1 MDKKLEEIK
10 AELDSK
16 ISELEKAKSVGILGT
31 TKSTSDE
38 ARMMGAFGAS
48 SIEKLM
54 NTNVADDRFAHVGDN
69 AKATVLAIKRDL
81 DISRAIGQMFH
92 GAELDSESRNGR
104 VKGVLDNSFAREVD
118 LKGRLKAFGSGVVG
132 AGDELVPTLVASN
145 FVEEYELLKKVQ
157 GLFKSL
163 NMPSA
168 TWEVPVQTKVTSA
181 RLIGEGAAATD
192 SNFGT
197 DKLVM
202 TAKKFNEYFILPEE
216 LDADSAAPILSLA
229 RSEVIE
235 AQARAI
241 ERAILEGDISAPH
254 MDSDVLA
261 ADDARKAWK
270 GLRKAA
276 LAAASTVDFAGGG
289 VTKVGLDAMRKKMSK
304 YGVNPNELVYL
315 CGSSAYSQ
323 MLNIDEVTSVDKIGS
338 SYATLIKGALSM
350 YRGSPVVVSEFVRE
364 DLSDLGVHDGVTTN
378 RTYLILVNAKRFYM
392 GQRAPIKVMV
402 KQDARPEYDRWQLV
416 SYQRAAFVGHKQ
428 AGEALAGGGTSAER
442 SVVIGIDILS

>member
-1 MDKKLEEIK
+1 MDKKLEEMK

-16 ISELEKAKSVGILGT
+16 IAELEKMKSVGILGQS
-31 TKSTSDE
+31 KSTSDE
-38 ARMMGAFGAS
+38 ARLMGAFGAS
-48 SIEKLM
+48 SLEKLM
-54 NTNVADDRFAHVGDN
+54 NTNVADSRFAHVSDN

-81 DISRAIGQMFH
+81 DVSRAIGQIFH
-92 GAELDSESRNGR
+92 GAELDSEARHGR

-118 LKGRLKAFGSGVVG
+118 LKGRLKAFGSTVVG
-132 AGDELVPTLVASN
+132 AGDELVPTLVAAN
-145 FVEEYELLKKVQ
+145 FIEEYELLKKVQ

-168 TWEVPVQTKVTSA
+168 TWELPLQTKVTTA
-181 RLIGEGAAATD
+181 RLVGEGAAATEA
-192 SNFGT
+192 NFGT
-197 DKLVM
+197 DKAIM

-241 ERAILEGDISAPH
+241 ERAILEGDITAPH
-254 MDSDVLA
+254 MDSDVLG

-276 LAAASTVDFAGGG
+276 LAAASSVDFTGGG
-289 VTKVGLDAMRKKMSK
+289 VTKLGLDAMRKKMSK
-304 YGVNPNELVYL
+304 YGVNPAELVYL
-315 CGSSAYSQ
+315 VGSSAYSQ
-323 MLNIDEVTSVDKIGS
+323 MLNIDEVTSIDKIGAA
-338 SYATLIKGALSM
+338 ATMVKGALSM
-350 YRGSPVVVSEFVRE
+350 YRGSPIVVSEFIRE
-364 DLSDLGVHDGVTTN
+364 DLNDAGVHDGVTTN
-378 RTYLILVNAKRFYM
+378 RTYLLLVNAKRFYM

-428 AGEALAGGGTSAER
+428 AGEALAGGGVSAER